1 MRKIL
6 LLLLMGA
13 SLSLHAQDIP
23 EFESD
28 TTGKASLKIKALH
41 DLTNVETFIMHLL
54 RSKVEYG
61 EIQDGIVFKM
71 LPDRSKFIIVYENAK
86 LIAWIKDDDVI
97 KKEVKWNDG
106 DVVTT
111 KFND

>member
-13 SLSLHAQDIP
+13 SLSLHAQDP

-28 TTGKASLKIKALH
+28 TTGKATVKIKALH
-41 DLTNVETFIMHLL
+41 DLTGLETWVMNFL

-61 EIQDGIVFKM
+61 EIQTGVVFKM
-71 LPDRSKFIIVYENAK
+71 LPDRSKFIILYENAK
-86 LIAWIKDDDVI
+86 LTAWIKDDDVI
-97 KKEVKWNDG
+97 KKEVKWNNG
-106 DVVTT
+106 EVVTT

>member
-28 TTGKASLKIKALH
+28 TTGKANLKIKALH

-97 KKEVKWNDG
+97 KKEVKWKDG

>member
-28 TTGKASLKIKALH
+28 TTGKANVKIRALH
-41 DLTNVETFIMHLL
+41 DLTGLETWVMHFL

-61 EIQDGIVFKM
+61 EIQDGVVFKM
-71 LPDRSKFIIVYENAK
+71 LPDRSKFIILYENAR

-106 DVVTT
+106 NVVTT

>member
-23 EFESD
+23 DLESD
-28 TTGKASLKIKALH
+28 TTGKATVKIKAIH
-41 DLTNVETFIMHLL
+41 DLTNVETFVMHFL

-71 LPDRSKFIIVYENAK
+71 LPDRSKFIMVYENAR
-86 LIAWIKDDDVI
+86 LIAWMKNDDVI
-97 KKEVKWNDG
+97 KKEVKWNNG

>member
-1 MRKIL
+1 MKKIL

-13 SLSLHAQDIP
+13 SLSLHAQNPD
-23 EFESD
+23 FESD
-28 TTGKASLKIKALH
+28 TTGKTNVKIRALH
-41 DLTNVETFIMHLL
+41 DLTGLETWVMHFL

-61 EIQDGIVFKM
+61 EIQDGVVFKM
-71 LPDRSKFIIVYENAK
+71 LPDRSKFIILYENAK

-97 KKEVKWNDG
+97 KKEVKWNNG

>member
-13 SLSLHAQDIP
+13 SLSLHAQDP
-23 EFESD
+23 TFESD
-28 TTGKASLKIKALH
+28 TTGKANVKIRALH
-41 DLTNVETFIMHLL
+41 DLTGLETWVMHFL

-61 EIQDGIVFKM
+61 EIQDGVVFKM
-71 LPDRSKFIIVYENAK
+71 LPDRSKFIILYENAK

-97 KKEVKWNDG
+97 KKEVKWNNG

>member
-6 LLLLMGA
+6 LLLLMSA

-28 TTGKASLKIKALH
+28 TTGKAAVKIKALH

-54 RSKVEYG
+54 RSKIEYG
-61 EIQDGIVFKM
+61 EIQNGIVFKM
-71 LPDRSKFIIVYENAK
+71 LPDRSKFIIVYEDAK
-86 LIAWIKDDDVI
+86 LIAWVKDDDVI
-97 KKEVKWNDG
+97 KKEVKWKDG

>member
-61 EIQDGIVFKM
+61 EIQNGVVFKM
-71 LPDRSKFIIVYENAK
+71 LPDRSKFIVLYEDAK
-86 LIAWIKDDDVI
+86 LTAWIRDDDVI
-97 KKEVKWNDG
+97 KKEVKWING
-106 DVVTT
+106 ETVTT

>member
-6 LLLLMGA
+6 LLLLMSA

-23 EFESD
+23 DLESD
-28 TTGKASLKIKALH
+28 TTGKATVKIKALH
-41 DLTNVETFIMHLL
+41 DLTNVETFVMHLL

-86 LIAWIKDDDVI
+86 LIAWMKDDDVI
-97 KKEVKWNDG
+97 KKEVKWNNG